1 MPDMRQML
9 RDLKSLPGP
18 YQPFDTAQAPSEP
31 AALFAEW
38 LQAAIDAGVREPHAM
53 TLSTVD
59 ADGHPDARV
68 LILKNVDAHGW
79 HFAITRTS
87 PKGRQIAH
95 HPHAALTFYWPVL
108 GRQVRIRGR
117 VRDMGAD
124 AHAADFLAR
133 PLGSR
138 AGGLLARQSDVL
150 ASERELDDALAAQRA
165 RLEQEPDLVAPHW
178 AVYAVEPD
186 AVEFWQGSE
195 ERRHTRLR
203 YVRAESGWHVERL
216 WP

>member
-9 RDLKSLPGP
+9 RGLKSLPGP
-18 YQPFDTAQAPSEP
+18 YPPFDTAHAPADP

-38 LQAAIDAGVREPHAM
+38 LQIAIDVGTREPHAM

-59 ADGHPDARV
+59 AHGHPDARV

-87 PKGRQIAH
+87 PKGRQLAA
-95 HPHAALTFYWPVL
+95 HPHASLTFYWPLL
-108 GRQVRIRGR
+108 GRQVRIRGP
-117 VRDMGAD
+117 VRDMGPD
-124 AHAADFLAR
+124 AQAADFLAR

-138 AGGLLARQSDVL
+138 VGGLVARQSDVL
-150 ASERELDDALAAQRA
+150 DAEHELDDALTAQLA
-165 RLEQEPDLVAPHW
+165 RLEAQPDLVAPHW
-178 AVYAVEPD
+178 AVYAVEPH

-195 ERRHTRLR
+195 ERRHSRLR
-203 YVRAESGWHVERL
+203 YVRTVDGWRIERL